1 VQQSGKLK
9 IAYYLVTFEMTD
21 LETSRLMWTNDYET
35 KFESE
40 KSVITR

>member
-1 VQQSGKLK
+1 
-9 IAYYLVTFEMTD
+9 MTQ
-21 LETSRLMWTNDYET
+21 LTPPPTRLAWTDDYET